1 VKIVI
6 HQKIAKLPN
15 KRSKF
20 RSEKQGDLMYSDKGL
35 ESANGENY
43 LVIFV
48 ETFPRKISIYNVKRK
63 KKGIRDVATNFLNYL
78 KSTS

>member
-1 VKIVI
+1 
-6 HQKIAKLPN
+6 
-15 KRSKF
+15 
-20 RSEKQGDLMYSDKGL
+20 MYSDKGL

-78 KSTS
+78 KSTSWP